1 MKTNTPQ
8 IHNHY
13 HYVATNKIAARFML
27 GFVLIIVSC
36 GFFFSGSHLPAH
48 HSKTKILVVPKHD
61 FFNSLYTWFN
71 SFLASYAEILNS
83 LVSFFGWKKSFL
95 WFWYLNVGWG
105 SVIYFGLPILAL
117 ALLIFVLKRE
127 KLVLPILLAL
137 DVWHHGLEF
146 FIQHHKPW
154 FSFLLM
160 LLLLFPLGIAAFRK
174 RINDFVDQT
183 KRLLKKEVEKFK
195 NLVIFSIPEN

>member
-1 MKTNTPQ
+1 M
-8 IHNHY
+8 
-13 HYVATNKIAARFML
+13 
-27 GFVLIIVSC
+27 
-36 GFFFSGSHLPAH
+36 
-48 HSKTKILVVPKHD
+48 
-61 FFNSLYTWFN
+61 
-71 SFLASYAEILNS
+71 
-83 LVSFFGWKKSFL
+83 
-95 WFWYLNVGWG
+95 
-105 SVIYFGLPILAL
+105 IYFGLPILAL

-127 KLVLPILLAL
+127 RLILPILLAL

-160 LLLLFPLGIAAFRK
+160 LLLLFPLVIAAFRK
-174 RINDFVDQT
+174 KINDFVDQT